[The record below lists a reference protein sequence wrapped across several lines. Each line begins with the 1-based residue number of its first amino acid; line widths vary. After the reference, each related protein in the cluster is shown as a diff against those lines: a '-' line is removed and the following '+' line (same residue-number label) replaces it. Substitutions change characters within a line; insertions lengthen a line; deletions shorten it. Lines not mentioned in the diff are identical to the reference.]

1 MLQKR
6 ISEIIRNLKRV
17 RQEDGLSISE
27 IVNLCEKNGE
37 SVSETTVKKVFA
49 DGSEAFGF
57 NYESTLKPLINAL
70 LKAHEETA
78 ETDMM
83 ISVAEFKAAKIKD
96 LEAQMARM
104 EESYKRRIE
113 FLKQQIDIKDSRVL
127 FICVLVAFHLTV
139 SLGEQSTVAG
149 VFWHKLNQFFHL
161 GNSHVVF
168 ALLIV
173 NLNPLKVN
181 IFVFAYLLLQN
192 VEFFNHFVVVA
203 DAD

>member
-1 MLQKR
+1 MLQKK
-6 ISEIIRNLKRV
+6 IAEVIRNLKRV

-49 DGSEAFGF
+49 DGSEALGF

-96 LEAQMARM
+96 LEAQLSRM

-113 FLKQQIDIKDSRVL
+113 FLKQQIEIKDDRIDKRDEMISKL
-127 FICVLVAFHLTV
+127 IDKIINHNLE
-139 SLGEQSTVAG
+139 GE
-149 VFWHKLNQFFHL
+149 N
-161 GNSHVVF
+161 
-168 ALLIV
+168 
-173 NLNPLKVN
+173 
-181 IFVFAYLLLQN
+181 
-192 VEFFNHFVVVA
+192 
-203 DAD
+203 

>member
-37 SVSETTVKKVFA
+37 PISETTVKKVFA

-83 ISVAEFKAAKIKD
+83 ISVAEFKAAKI
-96 LEAQMARM
+96 
-104 EESYKRRIE
+104 S
-113 FLKQQIDIKDSRVL
+113 
-127 FICVLVAFHLTV
+127 VAFLREKQKGAH
-139 SLGEQSTVAG
+139 A
-149 VFWHKLNQFFHL
+149 
-161 GNSHVVF
+161 
-168 ALLIV
+168 
-173 NLNPLKVN
+173 
-181 IFVFAYLLLQN
+181 
-192 VEFFNHFVVVA
+192 
-203 DAD
+203 